1 MMDNKFSQY
10 DVIADRYDTLFID
23 ESSLAENA
31 EVGEM
36 LRPLSGSVLD
46 VGCGTGL
53 LTEIISIVP
62 ENYMG
67 VDPSEGMLKR
77 FREKHPDQRNL
88 VCASYD
94 GKIVDCSQF
103 DIVVSLFGSPSYLS
117 NMALLRLS
125 KSARH
130 LFLMFYKEDYHPV
143 SYEKCGVE
151 FKHKNHSRKELAMLF
166 GEENLKEY
174 NNYIIVKK

>member
-1 MMDNKFSQY
+1 MTKKSQY
-10 DVIADRYDTLFID
+10 DVIADRYDNLFTD
-23 ESSLAENA
+23 ASSLSENA

-53 LTEIISIVP
+53 LTEIININP
-62 ENYMG
+62 DNYMG
-67 VDPSEGMLKR
+67 VDPSEGMLKK
-77 FREKHPDQRNL
+77 FKEKHPTYRNL
-88 VCASYD
+88 VCAPYD
-94 GKIVDCSQF
+94 GKVVDCIQF
-103 DIVVSLFGSPSYLS
+103 DNVVSLFGSPSYLS

-125 KSARH
+125 KGARH

-143 SYEKCGVE
+143 TYEKCGVE
-151 FKHKNHSRKELAMLF
+151 FKHKVHSTRELAMLF
-166 GEENLKEY
+166 GKESLSEY